1 MCVSGCSDSELSLA
15 RWARIA
21 ADVSSMSCRTSRSGC
36 TIGIISH
43 VGKFQEDIRTQ
54 IEVVCGKSKS
64 GKDREGS
71 RVIAHIF

>member
-1 MCVSGCSDSELSLA
+1 
-15 RWARIA
+15 
-21 ADVSSMSCRTSRSGC
+21 MSCRTSRSGC